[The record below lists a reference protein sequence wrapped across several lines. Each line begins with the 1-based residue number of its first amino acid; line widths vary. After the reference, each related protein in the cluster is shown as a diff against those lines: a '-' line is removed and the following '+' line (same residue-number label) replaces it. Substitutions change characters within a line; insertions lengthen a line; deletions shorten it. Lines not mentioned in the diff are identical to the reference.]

1 MAWDDIPDNVW
12 EMRKRTVWKV
22 FTPGAPIDRREVFAG
37 RLDQLQA
44 VDEVVLQ
51 KGQHAAIYGERGVGK
66 TSLAKIAKEVADKEK
81 IFSAHVTCDSSD
93 DFDSIWRKVFE
104 EIRVVLTDK
113 QEVTGSYYLG
123 DIDRL
128 TPNAVRVVLQEL
140 TRGAPAVIFI
150 DEFDVVRH
158 STTQLLLAETMK
170 VLSDQGIDAT
180 VVLAGVAENI
190 VDLIGQHAST
200 ERSLTQVPM
209 PRMTIEER
217 EAIIENGLT
226 PAGMTIDAVAR
237 HRIVT
242 LSQGLAHFV
251 HLLAQ
256 RAALLALLDN
266 RTNVKLAD
274 VSKAI
279 DTSIADTQVSVSS
292 NYEAAV
298 KSNRKSLYPDLVLAC
313 AMISPD
319 EHGYFTAK
327 ALVGPLTTVTGEA
340 MTISQFG
347 PHLKELATSR
357 GLLHRDG
364 DKRKYRYRFRNPL
377 VQPYVLM
384 RGVKESRI
392 DHTDVLGANDDRER
406 PLQ

>member
-22 FTPGAPIDRREVFAG
+22 FTPGAPIDRRDVFAG

-66 TSLAKIAKEVADKEK
+66 TSLAKIAKEIADKEK

-93 DFDSIWRKVFE
+93 DFNSIWLKVFE
-104 EIRVVLTDK
+104 EIHVVLDEQK
-113 QEVTGSYYLG
+113 AVTGSYYLAG
-123 DIDRL
+123 VDRV

-158 STTQLLLAETMK
+158 STTRLLLAETMK

-180 VVLAGVAENI
+180 VILAGVAENI
-190 VDLIGQHAST
+190 VDLIGQHPST

-209 PRMTIEER
+209 PRMTIPER
-217 EAIIENGLT
+217 EAIITNGLT
-226 PAGMTIDAVAR
+226 KAEMTIDVVAR
-237 HRIVT
+237 QRIFS

-251 HLLAQ
+251 HLLTQ
-256 RAALLALLDN
+256 RAAILALNDN
-266 RTNVKLAD
+266 RTNVKFAD
-274 VSKAI
+274 VSEAI

-292 NYEAAV
+292 SYETAV
-298 KSNRKSLYPDLVLAC
+298 KSNRKSLYP
-313 AMISPD
+313 I
-319 EHGYFTAK
+319 
-327 ALVGPLTTVTGEA
+327 
-340 MTISQFG
+340 
-347 PHLKELATSR
+347 
-357 GLLHRDG
+357 
-364 DKRKYRYRFRNPL
+364 
-377 VQPYVLM
+377 
-384 RGVKESRI
+384 
-392 DHTDVLGANDDRER
+392 
-406 PLQ
+406 